1 MFDTVRHRPSERN
14 FGRPAK
20 LILTAAA
27 AFTLVAGGTALASE
41 ATALRT
47 DTHRAPSAQ
56 SLLRADNLSV
66 AEVETE
72 TDAATDVSRSD
83 DAVEA
88 AELAEPAEP
97 AAQGVHGACVST
109 VAHDK
114 TIVGRAHGAAVS
126 KAAHEC
132 PSGSDDAAGK
142 AKGAEKSAAGK
153 AKGAEKSAAGKDH
166 RQG

>member
-1 MFDTVRHRPSERN
+1 MFDTARSTSSPSG
-14 FGRPAK
+14 FGRPAR

-41 ATALRT
+41 ATSLRT
-47 DTHRAPSAQ
+47 DTHQAPSAQ
-56 SLLRADNLSV
+56 SLLRADNPSV

-72 TDAATDVSRSD
+72 TDAATDVSKSD

-88 AELAEPAEP
+88 AEP
-97 AAQGVHGACVST
+97 AAQGVHGACVSK
-109 VAHDK
+109 VAQDK

-132 PSGSDDAAGK
+132 P
-142 AKGAEKSAAGK
+142 KGAEKSAAGK
-153 AKGAEKSAAGKDH
+153 AKGAEKSAAGKAKSAEKSAAGKDH

>member
-1 MFDTVRHRPSERN
+1 MFDTARSTSSPSG

-41 ATALRT
+41 ATSFRT
-47 DTHRAPSAQ
+47 DTHHAPSAQ
-56 SLLRADNLSV
+56 SLLRADNPSV

-88 AELAEPAEP
+88 AEPAEPAEP
-97 AAQGVHGACVST
+97 AAQGVHGACVSK
-109 VAHDK
+109 VAQDK

-132 PSGSDDAAGK
+132 PKGSDDAAGK

-153 AKGAEKSAAGKDH
+153 AKSAEKSAAGKDH
-166 RQG
+166 RRG

>member
-153 AKGAEKSAAGKDH
+153 DH

>member
-66 AEVETE
+66 AEVATE
-72 TDAATDVSRSD
+72 TDAAPDVSRSD

>member
-27 AFTLVAGGTALASE
+27 AFALLAGGTALA
-41 ATALRT
+41 ATSTSSGT
-47 DTHRAPSAQ
+47 DTHQGPSAQ
-56 SLLRADNLSV
+56 SLLHADNSNIS
-66 AEVETE
+66 ETE
-72 TDAATDVSRSD
+72 TAETAETAEAPE
-83 DAVEA
+83 AVDPVDSVD
-88 AELAEPAEP
+88 PAG

-114 TIVGRAHGAAVS
+114 TTVGRAHGAAVS

-132 PSGSDDAAGK
+132 PKGSDDAAGK

-153 AKGAEKSAAGKDH
+153 AKSAEKSAAGKDH